1 MAERVE
7 CRSDFEYA
15 QQPVALY
22 WQGQRLRVSRVLAA
36 WRTPQGKRF
45 SVRTE
50 DGQEFELVYDQT
62 QDQWSIS
69 Q

>member
-1 MAERVE
+1 MDESVE

-15 QQPVALY
+15 QQPLAFY
-22 WQGQRLRVSRVLAA
+22 WQGQRLQVSQILAA

-45 SVRTE
+45 YVSTD
-50 DGQEFELVYDQT
+50 DGQRFELVYDEAN
-62 QDQWSIS
+62 DQWTIL